1 MAHPNRARSSKPPKP
16 PTAAERWFQLG
27 SGLVREG
34 RYHEALAPLEQA
46 LSYSVEE
53 PDAPFLRAMRSFYG
67 LTIAITRRDLRRG
80 RKLCEEA
87 VLQGEFDP
95 DVYLNLARVYLRA
108 NRKDLAAETIKTAA
122 KLAPR
127 NPSIRRLCEEIG
139 IRREPVFTFLPRGNP
154 LNKIAGRIRYRLAG
168 SPLLTN

>member
-1 MAHPNRARSSKPPKP
+1 MVDRDRVRSSKPPQP

-27 SGLVREG
+27 SGLAREG

-53 PDAPFLRAMRSFYG
+53 PEAPFLRAMRSFYG
-67 LTIAITRRDLRRG
+67 LTITKTRRDIRRG

-87 VLQGEFDP
+87 VLGGDFDP
-95 DVYLNLARVYLRA
+95 DLYLNLARVYLLA
-108 NRKDLAAETIKTAA
+108 SRKDLAAETLKTAA

-127 NPSIRRLCEEIG
+127 NSSIRRLCGEIG
-139 IRREPVFTFLPRGNP
+139 LRREPVFTFLPRANP

-168 SPLLTN
+168 SPLPTS